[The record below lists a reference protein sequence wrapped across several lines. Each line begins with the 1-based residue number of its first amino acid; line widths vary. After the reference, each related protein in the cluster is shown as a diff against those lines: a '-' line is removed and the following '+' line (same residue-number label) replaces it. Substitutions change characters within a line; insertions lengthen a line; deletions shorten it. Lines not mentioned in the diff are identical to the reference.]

1 MSNQRFRNFCFTLN
15 NYTNEELKYIQEL
28 GLKEYRYIIV
38 GQEIAPSTG
47 TPHLQGFVIWNNA
60 KSLKASIK
68 KLPKRAHV
76 EVCKGTPY
84 ENYMYCNKDGNVV
97 WEHGDRPEKVGQGK
111 RNDLLEI
118 KNKIKNNI
126 NIKTL
131 LEEDDIVNYQQLKY
145 AEYLKKYYE
154 VKRDW
159 KTEVKWYY
167 GATGTGKTKTA
178 YEEMVEEAQN
188 EDNIYFSMDTG
199 KWWEGYD
206 AQEYVIIDDM
216 RADFLKYHQLLKL
229 LDRYPYK
236 VETKGSTRQFV
247 AKKIIITSAYHPGEM
262 YQTREDLGQ
271 LIRRID
277 IIKEFKENL
286 TN

>member
-1 MSNQRFRNFCFTLN
+1 MSNKRFRNFCFTLN
-15 NYTNEELKYIQEL
+15 NYTDEELKQLQKIR
-28 GLKEYRYIIV
+28 LKELKYIIV

-47 TPHLQGFVIWNNA
+47 TPHLQGFLIWNNA
-60 KSLKASIK
+60 KSLSASIK
-68 KLPKRAHV
+68 KLPKRSHV

-84 ENYMYCNKDGNVV
+84 ENMNYCKKDDRVC
-97 WEHGDRPEKVGQGK
+97 WEVGDRPEKVGQGK

-118 KNKIKNNI
+118 KKKIKKNI
-126 NIKTL
+126 KIKTL
-131 LEEDDIVNYQQLKY
+131 LEDDDIINYQQLKY
-145 AEYLKKYYE
+145 AETLKKYYE
-154 VKRDW
+154 VNRHW

-178 YEEMVEEAQN
+178 YEEMVEEAQD

-236 VETKGSTRQFV
+236 VETKGSTRQFI
-247 AKKIIITSAYHPGEM
+247 AKKVIITSAYHPKQM
-262 YQTREDLGQ
+262 FQTREDLGQ

-277 IIKEFKENL
+277 EIKEFKENL
-286 TN
+286 TK